1 MSTILVFGANG
12 FSGSNFIKYVKYNTS
27 DAIIGVTRANYDRDY
42 EVVDITNIANV
53 ERIILNVKPN
63 YIINFSGS
71 YSNDYDNDYK
81 VNVLGS
87 KNILDT
93 VLKKG
98 LLNIKILLI
107 GTSGEYGV
115 KDYDPICENHSLFP
129 SSIYALTKVFQAEL
143 ASFYSKILKLNVCLV
158 RTSNL
163 IGPWMPEKL
172 FIGNFFKQALSVDK
186 NKIITIG
193 SEGAYRD
200 YLDIRDAVSAYYG
213 ILKQGV
219 SGEVYNL
226 GSGSATQ
233 IKTII
238 DVAVNKIG
246 IKRDQIKSIVSD
258 SVGQVDYQLL
268 DISKINKLL
277 GFKPKHTT
285 EDSIDYVV
293 TEMQK

>member
-27 DAIIGVTRANYDRDY
+27 DAIIGVTRANYDSDY

-53 ERIILNVKPN
+53 ESIILNVEPN
-63 YIINFSGS
+63 YIINLSGS
-71 YSNDYDNDYK
+71 YSNDYDNDYN

-93 VLKKG
+93 VLKNG

-143 ASFYSKILKLNVCLV
+143 ASLYSKILQLNVCLV

-186 NKIITIG
+186 NKNITIG

-238 DVAVNKIG
+238 DVAANKIG

-258 SVGQVDYQLL
+258 SVKQVDYQLL

-277 GFKPKHTT
+277 GFKPKHTIQ
-285 EDSIDYVV
+285 DSIDYVV